1 MKKFLVIAALVCAT
15 TGSVQAKD
23 CGSERKV
30 TEYNCRSVCDYM
42 KGFGC
47 YLKDTTCQVGDGI
60 GIIFSAPF
68 KAKVCLPEPKRYRYY
83 HGSFKY
89 CPPKLERINN
99 QTMRPITTTTN

>member
-15 TGSVQAKD
+15 TGSVQAED

-47 YLKDTTCQVGDGI
+47 YLKDTTCQVGDGVVM
-60 GIIFSAPF
+60 IFSAPF
-68 KAKVCLPEPKRYRYY
+68 KAKFCLPEPKRYRYY
-83 HGSFKY
+83 HGKLKY
-89 CPPKLERINN
+89 CPPKLERVEYPDFI
-99 QTMRPITTTTN
+99 ITK